1 MEFLGFVCGKRVKL
15 AAFGPLLRQTNI
27 CKPALE
33 NTLMHERYI
42 PEPMINQM

>member
-1 MEFLGFVCGKRVKL
+1 MEVFGVVCDQRIKL